1 MGSLVEALDRFFG
14 ISERG
19 SNIRTEV
26 IAGLTTF
33 MTMAYILFVNPAI
46 LSAAGVPKE
55 GVVAATAISSAF
67 ATLIM
72 AFYARA
78 PFALAPGMGLNSFF
92 AFVATPLI
100 ASALAAKGLEGREP
114 WQIALTVVFLEGILF
129 IILSLSGLREL
140 IANSIPPSLKY
151 SIAAGIGLF
160 LTLIGFNIIDLVG
173 PAGPEP
179 GVALNVER
187 LTSLDVLIALAF
199 TLVAGALMALRVP
212 GALLISIIAA
222 MVVGWVVGV
231 SQPPERVVSLP
242 EFSAA
247 FKLDFTGLIS
257 LGPAVALAL
266 VFTFFMVDFFDT
278 LGTITG
284 LSAKAG
290 LMDKDGRIPGIG
302 RMLFSDALGT
312 TFGAMMGTS
321 TVTTYIESAAGIESG
336 GRTGLTALIVALLFL
351 LGLIFTPILTAVPSY
366 ATAPALIIVG
376 LLMMSTLS
384 RVKLDDPTEAIP
396 AIMILAGI
404 PFTYSISDGMGLG
417 FISYVVLKAA
427 TGRWKEL
434 NPVIVVI
441 ALIFAAY
448 FISLP
453 EIHGVIKEGG

>member
-1 MGSLVEALDRFFG
+1 MASLYESIDRFFG
-14 ISERG
+14 VSERG
-19 SNIRTEV
+19 STIRTEI

-55 GVVAATAISSAF
+55 GVVAATALSSAF
-67 ATLIM
+67 ATLVM
-72 AFYARA
+72 ALYARA

-114 WQIALTVVFLEGILF
+114 WQIALAAVFIEGIIF
-129 IILSLSGLREL
+129 ILLSLSGLREAV
-140 IANSIPPSLKY
+140 ANSIPASLKY

-173 PAGPEP
+173 PEGPDP
-179 GVALNVER
+179 GVSLNVER
-187 LTSLDVLIALAF
+187 LTSPEVLLALTF
-199 TLVAGALMALRVP
+199 TLVAGVLMALRIP

-222 MVVGWVVGV
+222 MVAGWLLGV
-231 SQPPERVVSLP
+231 SQPPGSVVSLP

-247 FKLDFTGLIS
+247 FKLDIAGLLA
-257 LGPAVALAL
+257 LGPAIAVAV

-278 LGTITG
+278 LGTLTG

-302 RMLFSDALGT
+302 RMLLSDALGT
-312 TFGAMMGTS
+312 TVGAVLGTS

-336 GRTGLTALIVALLFL
+336 GRTGLTALVVAILFL
-351 LGLIFTPILTAVPSY
+351 LGLIFTPILTAVPAY

-376 LLMMSTLS
+376 ILMMSTIS
-384 RVKLDDPTEAIP
+384 RVRLDDPTEAIP
-396 AIMILAGI
+396 AIMVLAGI
-404 PFTYSISDGMGLG
+404 PFTFSIADGMGLG

-427 TGRWKEL
+427 TGRWREL
-434 NPVIVVI
+434 NPILVIV
-441 ALIFAAY
+441 ALIFVAY
-448 FISLP
+448 FLSLP
-453 EIHGVIKEGG
+453 DIYAAIKKG